1 MLFASYACRFF
12 IFIFCTLWLI
22 KKLFDGDSL
31 GKPPY
36 CALIIIIV
44 CFPMQPLVVVCK
56 YQESIAVADSPNLA
70 VATPA
75 AATQLKL
82 AFSPAGIQLH
92 KPTCTSTVSLYPCTL
107 INVTV
112 AFIGVALYQGC

>member
-1 MLFASYACRFF
+1 
-12 IFIFCTLWLI
+12 
-22 KKLFDGDSL
+22 
-31 GKPPY
+31 
-36 CALIIIIV
+36 
-44 CFPMQPLVVVCK
+44 MQPLVVVCTC
-56 YQESIAVADSPNLA
+56 QESIAVADSPNLA

-82 AFSPAGIQLH
+82 AFSPAGIQLR

-112 AFIGVALYQGC
+112 